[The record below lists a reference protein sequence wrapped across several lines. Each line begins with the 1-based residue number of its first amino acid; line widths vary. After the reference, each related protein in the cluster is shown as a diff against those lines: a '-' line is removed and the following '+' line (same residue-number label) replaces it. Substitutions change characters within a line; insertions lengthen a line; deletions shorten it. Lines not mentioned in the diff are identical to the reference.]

1 VARRRGRFGLGHIT
15 AILSAGERRTFNDL
29 SRMIE
34 LGRRANAVMIEM
46 LSSSS
51 SLTALN
57 EDIRL
62 LEKQAD
68 QLSFAI
74 RSGITGGAVNPNV
87 LDNLLECVDLADSIV
102 DDYFWVSRE
111 LLRISKVTFSNGLS
125 AQTAEMETLLIK
137 FLDLAEKGMMI
148 LLEML
153 RASNLGKITELRN
166 DIELLE
172 EEGDNIKDHGFD
184 MLYASAQDMHYLQF
198 AHLSEMLQKFDDI
211 LDSCEDMADLLVSI
225 TTTISR

>member
-1 VARRRGRFGLGHIT
+1 
-15 AILSAGERRTFNDL
+15 
-29 SRMIE
+29 MIE

>member
-1 VARRRGRFGLGHIT
+1 
-15 AILSAGERRTFNDL
+15 
-29 SRMIE
+29 MIE

-153 RASNLGKITELRN
+153 MASNLGKITELRN

>member
-1 VARRRGRFGLGHIT
+1 MT
-15 AILSAGERRTFNDL
+15 AIFSAGEKRTFNEL
-29 SRMIE
+29 SGMIE
-34 LGRRANAVMIEM
+34 LGRKANSIMIEM
-46 LSSSS
+46 LSSDV
-51 SLTALN
+51 SLTAHN
-57 EDIRL
+57 EDIRS

-68 QLSFAI
+68 QLSLKI

-111 LLRISKVTFSNGLS
+111 IHRISKVSFNNGIS
-125 AQTAEMETLLIK
+125 AHPAGIDALLIK
-137 FLDLAEKGMMI
+137 FLDLAEKAMVVM
-148 LLEML
+148 LEML
-153 RASNLGKITELRN
+153 RASSLVKITELRD

-172 EEGDNIKDHGFD
+172 EEGDNIKDQGFD

-198 AHLSEMLQKFDDI
+198 AHLSEMLHKFDDI

>member
-1 VARRRGRFGLGHIT
+1 
-15 AILSAGERRTFNDL
+15 
-29 SRMIE
+29 
-34 LGRRANAVMIEM
+34 MIEM

>member
-1 VARRRGRFGLGHIT
+1 
-15 AILSAGERRTFNDL
+15 
-29 SRMIE
+29 MIE

-111 LLRISKVTFSNGLS
+111 LLRISKVTFSNGL
-125 AQTAEMETLLIK
+125 
-137 FLDLAEKGMMI
+137 
-148 LLEML
+148 
-153 RASNLGKITELRN
+153 
-166 DIELLE
+166 
-172 EEGDNIKDHGFD
+172 
-184 MLYASAQDMHYLQF
+184 
-198 AHLSEMLQKFDDI
+198 
-211 LDSCEDMADLLVSI
+211 
-225 TTTISR
+225 